1 MMGGLGDVFA
11 NSDLLNSI
19 IFGLRDLRDLS
30 RVGEVSTAFLAAA
43 RSRVSEL
50 RVLRW
55 ERTIRARDPSLA
67 KVGLYF
73 HRHVVQTP
81 DGNLCVPDVMN
92 RGLHI
97 LTEAGESLRLLKFI
111 FAPRHHRILPRGVAC
126 DGESLYAVEESGGRY
141 FRLAWET
148 AIHSPVDS
156 TGNVAGQMN
165 PRRPQVR
172 PAEVAFRDCPS
183 VCLGDTGGERL
194 LTPDACSVD
203 ASTGTL
209 FIADSGH
216 DRVLVIDAATL
227 QRRSTL
233 GGEPGDGD
241 GRFNRPQVCS
251 QAIAT
256 ARPDLSH
263 PAWAFAQPRL

>member
-1 MMGGLGDVFA
+1 MDVVFA
-11 NSDLLNSI
+11 NSDLLNAI
-19 IFGLRDLRDLS
+19 MVGLRDLRDLS

-43 RSRVSEL
+43 RARVSDL

-55 ERTIRARDPSLA
+55 EKKLRGRDPSLA

-97 LTEAGESLRLLKFI
+97 LTEAGDSVRLLKFTFGPPGESLRLV
-111 FAPRHHRILPRGVAC
+111 PRGPAC
-126 DGESLYAVEESGGRY
+126 DGESLYAVDASGGRY

-148 AIHSPVDS
+148 AIDSPVDS

-165 PRRPQVR
+165 PMRPQVR
-172 PAEVAFRDCPS
+172 PAEVGFHDCPS
-183 VCLGDTGGERL
+183 VCLGDAERL

-209 FIADSGH
+209 FI
-216 DRVLVIDAATL
+216 LLT
-227 QRRSTL
+227 
-233 GGEPGDGD
+233 
-241 GRFNRPQVCS
+241 
-251 QAIAT
+251 
-256 ARPDLSH
+256 
-263 PAWAFAQPRL
+263 

>member
-1 MMGGLGDVFA
+1 MDIHMDVFA
-11 NSDLLNSI
+11 NSDLLNAI
-19 IFGLRDLRDLS
+19 MVGLRDLRDLS

-43 RSRVSEL
+43 RARVSDL

-55 ERTIRARDPSLA
+55 ERKLRGRDPSLA

-97 LTEAGESLRLLKFI
+97 LTEAGDSVRLLKFTFGPPGESLRLV
-111 FAPRHHRILPRGVAC
+111 PRGPAC
-126 DGESLYAVEESGGRY
+126 DGESLYAVDASGGRY
-141 FRLAWET
+141 FRMAWDT
-148 AIHSPVDS
+148 AV
-156 TGNVAGQMN
+156 GQAADL
-165 PRRPQVR
+165 PGQTADLYHRRPPVR
-172 PAEVAFRDCPS
+172 PAEVGFRDCPS
-183 VCLGDTGGERL
+183 VCLGDAERL

-251 QAIAT
+251 QAIAA
-256 ARPDLSH
+256 ARPNLSH